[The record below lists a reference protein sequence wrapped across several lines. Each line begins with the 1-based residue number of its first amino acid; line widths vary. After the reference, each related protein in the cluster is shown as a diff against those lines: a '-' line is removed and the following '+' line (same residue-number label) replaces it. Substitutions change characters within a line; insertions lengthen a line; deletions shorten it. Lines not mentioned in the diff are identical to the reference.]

1 MNAARDDLIVPT
13 PAVQTREALSPGN
26 STAPRLRLSKVVCER
41 GGRALFEPLSLDVPA
56 GTLCW
61 IRGANGAGK
70 STLLRALAGLIE
82 ISEGRI
88 AWCHEAGQTQRHLR
102 APSLHYIGHLNA
114 ANGDL
119 RVGEALVFLAQLH
132 GIDSD
137 VASRRAAL
145 SRLGLGGFER
155 RAVRTLS
162 QGQRRRTAL
171 ARLALTVGAP
181 VWLLDEPYDAL
192 DTDGMRALDAL
203 LAEHAQRGGCAVFA
217 SHVEPGIQVDQVRT
231 LDPLPSGA
239 VRTAAAAPA

>member
-1 MNAARDDLIVPT
+1 MNADVDHPVNPT
-13 PAVQTREALSPGN
+13 PALQTRQVPAPSHAV
-26 STAPRLRLSKVVCER
+26 APRLRLSKVVCER

-88 AWCHEAGQTQRHLR
+88 AWHDEAGQTQRRLR

-119 RVGEALVFLAQLH
+119 RVGEALAFLAQLH

-137 VASRRAAL
+137 AASRCAAL
-145 SRLGLGGFER
+145 SRLGLDGFER

-203 LAEHAQRGGCAVFA
+203 LTEHAQRGGCAVFA
-217 SHVEPGIQVDQVRT
+217 SHVEPGIQIDQVRT

-239 VRTAAAAPA
+239 VRTAAAALA